1 MREGREVGR
10 GSAVKVKETQIS
22 SRRSTIKKK
31 ELSRG
36 PSIRVQA
43 LHHTIIRHASVTRKI
58 SRVRRYLIILFV
70 LLMSRMAHTW
80 K

>member
-31 ELSRG
+31 EVSRG
-36 PSIRVQA
+36 PSILVRPFECKLCIIPLSVMLR
-43 LHHTIIRHASVTRKI
+43 LHAKLAVFAVI
-58 SRVRRYLIILFV
+58 
-70 LLMSRMAHTW
+70 
-80 K
+80 